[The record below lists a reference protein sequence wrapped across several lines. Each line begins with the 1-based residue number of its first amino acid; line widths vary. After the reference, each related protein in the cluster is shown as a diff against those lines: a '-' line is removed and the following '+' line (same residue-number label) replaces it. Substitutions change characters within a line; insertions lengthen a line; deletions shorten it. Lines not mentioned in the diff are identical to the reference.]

1 MGFLRLVAFSADYIS
16 FVLRLSSYMGGTEAS
31 DFDPGLF
38 FGAPGMAR
46 SALTGAVPVTVVV
59 TG

>member
-16 FVLRLSSYMGGTEAS
+16 FVLRLSSCMGGTKAS

-38 FGAPGMAR
+38 FLGCVGSASHSNMA
-46 SALTGAVPVTVVV
+46 
-59 TG
+59 